1 MSHEGNDHLAELKHE
16 NFLENI
22 GNYILWVGG
31 IDDHYSDLS
40 KAEIAKLEW
49 EEKGYDDV
57 CIETKKEFLERRAK

>member
-1 MSHEGNDHLAELKHE
+1 MTEGI
-16 NFLENI
+16 ENI

-31 IDDHYSDLS
+31 IDDHYKTLD

-57 CIETKKEFLERRAK
+57 CIETKKEFLERRRR